1 MGGVRIILKY
11 KNNLVTG
18 KNPEKIVFRKIII
31 A

>member
-11 KNNLVTG
+11 KNNLMTG
-18 KNPEKIVFRKIII
+18 KNPGKIVFRKIII